1 MRTAGDASA
10 RAGAAPVP
18 MVGGVTGRARRRA
31 IIRALMSSLPTVACP
46 PANPLRIDLVD
57 ASLEAVLAEPGLL
70 AAFTFDAAQAP
81 RHHDPRHL
89 RVALAPM
96 PGGAPLECWRV
107 DGPVTH
113 GRDGDIAWSRGG
125 GLQFGALELADD
137 GDIET
142 AAEGAYRRLQQ
153 WLSRSDHPHPLRI
166 WNYLDAITDGEG
178 DNERYRRFCVGRARG
193 IGRELAPGEL
203 PAATAIG
210 HPQRSGRF
218 QLYWLSAQHAGTPLE
233 NPRQLQAWR
242 YPRQYGPQ
250 PPGFAR
256 ALLPAS
262 SAMPLLLSG
271 TAAVVGHASQHGDS
285 LEAQLDEVLVNL
297 RSLIAT
303 ARAQRPSLPAQPGP
317 ASRLKVYVR
326 DADALARVDALM
338 EARLPFVPRVVLH
351 GHVCRRE
358 LLVEIDGSHA

>member
-1 MRTAGDASA
+1 
-10 RAGAAPVP
+10 
-18 MVGGVTGRARRRA
+18 MVGAVTGASCRRA
-31 IIRALMSSLPTVACP
+31 IIRALMSSLPTVASP

-70 AAFTFDAAQAP
+70 AAFAFDATPAP
-81 RHHDPRHL
+81 RHDDARHL
-89 RVALAPM
+89 RVALAPAH
-96 PGGAPLECWRV
+96 GRAPLECWRV
-107 DGPVTH
+107 DGPVSH

-137 GDIET
+137 GDIE
-142 AAEGAYRRLQQ
+142 AVAEAAYRRLQQ

-166 WNYLDAITDGEG
+166 WNYLDAITEGDG

-218 QLYWLSAQHAGTPLE
+218 QLYWLSAQQAGTALE